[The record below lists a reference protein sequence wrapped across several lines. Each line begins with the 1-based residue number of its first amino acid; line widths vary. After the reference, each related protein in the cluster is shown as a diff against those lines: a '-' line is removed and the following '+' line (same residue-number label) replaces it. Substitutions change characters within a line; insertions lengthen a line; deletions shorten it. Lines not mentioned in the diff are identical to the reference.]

1 MVVART
7 IVSALLCLAI
17 GVLQEPSYISLV
29 VACPYEDGEDGP
41 WIYARACL
49 VVVPQRRYTTRP
61 HAKVRVHFHSTNHLY
76 VIIESWLVLRQTSCK
91 RVISHSGVPLQS
103 YSQRTHS
110 LLYSLSCHGLC
121 LSLQSIYYVLLCSG
135 NTLQRLLY
143 PAMPLLA
150 FWSSRGCKEQNIP
163 LFFSWLCSI

>member
-1 MVVART
+1 MDFQNFKSAAQFPFPQSQST
-7 IVSALLCLAI
+7 FIVSNATPLIDFSLKMLPT
-17 GVLQEPSYISLV
+17 GRVEPTIRISV
-29 VACPYEDGEDGP
+29 VTQPLNFP
-41 WIYARACL
+41 
-49 VVVPQRRYTTRP
+49 VFN
-61 HAKVRVHFHSTNHLY
+61 RVHSTNHLY

-143 PAMPLLA
+143 CAMPLLA